1 MWLDVPF
8 SCVAVDIALPQS
20 PNKIMGWQFKP
31 GHDHFHSLSNPFP
44 TAF

>member
-8 SCVAVDIALPQS
+8 SCVAVDIASPQS
-20 PNKIMGWQFKP
+20 PNKIMGQQFKS
-31 GHDHFHSLSNPFP
+31 GHDHFHFLSNPLF